1 MVSNDSGRERKLF
14 LPFDSVDDFVKE
26 LEDNVTDIGFFIKSK
41 SSMGVGKRVSIIA
54 SIMGTKAS
62 VFLEG
67 IVLWQRHRAG
77 GPRFPAGIFVGLVDR
92 DKARLDSIVKYLKTE
107 GKIENRAHPR
117 YPIAMP
123 SAYYTSQG
131 AFSSQLTNLSIGGA
145 FIKCDGPLF
154 TVGTRSPLQIYIKGE
169 RVKGLTVETQ
179 VAWLDYFDETKGM
192 GLAFVAKQ
200 PQLETIKF
208 LVEKYER
215 ELKKEKPKTKT
226 IKLS

>member
-1 MVSNDSGRERKLF
+1 MAADSSERESKLF

-26 LEDNVTDIGFFIKSK
+26 LGDNQDELGFFVKSK
-41 SSMGVGKRVSIIA
+41 SSLGVGKRVSIVA
-54 SIMGTKAS
+54 SVMGTKS
-62 VFLEG
+62 LVFLEG
-67 IVLWQRHRAG
+67 TVLWQRHRSG
-77 GPRFPAGIFVGLVDR
+77 GPKLPSGIFVGLVDR
-92 DKARLDSIVKYLKTE
+92 DKARLDSILKYLKTE
-107 GKIENRAHPR
+107 GKIEQRTSPR
-117 YPIAMP
+117 YPISLP

-131 AFSSQLTNLSIGGA
+131 AFSSHVKNLSVGGA

-154 TVGTRSPLQIYIKGE
+154 TVGTRSPLQIYLKGE

-192 GLAFVAKQ
+192 GLAFIAKQ

-215 ELKKEKPKTKT
+215 ELKKEKPKTKS
-226 IKLS
+226 IKLT